1 MGQLGM
7 LLTQSGTPIIGQIS
21 WIMGKLLDGIY
32 KLGIHN
38 IGICI
43 IILTIIVYTLM
54 FPLTLKQQ
62 KFQIISNKMQPEL
75 IAIQKKYKGKKDQAS
90 MAKMQDET
98 RALYEKY
105 GTSQLGG
112 CSSAFIQLPLLYAFY
127 NVIRGIPA
135 YITTIKNVYINSG
148 LIDSIIN
155 SNNGV
160 HKKFAKLAL
169 EKPVLENVNFNQS
182 KEVVQNKIIDS
193 FWKFQSTHWNKL
205 EKIVNNSSSK
215 IDKIVE
221 QINKS
226 THFLCYNIIETP
238 AIMFSYS
245 WKSKNFV
252 DMGMAL
258 LIPILAGLTQWI
270 SVKLMP
276 QPQQDPDSQLGNSMK
291 MMTTFMP
298 LFSVFI
304 TFSVPIGLGIYW
316 IISAVIRTIQQII
329 INKHLDKVGVDAIV
343 SKNLEK
349 QAKKRERKGIP
360 SGQKLNE
367 KASISTR
374 TINKNDNN
382 KIDNN
387 SEKDS
392 SSTYNKKAKP
402 GSLASR
408 ANMVKDFNE
417 KNKKK

>member
-43 IILTIIVYTLM
+43 IILTIIVYTLI